1 MSKKFKQIMNK
12 NEKFHNSSKRK
23 DTRFK
28 KYYKEGGNEI
38 TCFECKNPR
47 HMKAE
52 YPQFKKKRY
61 FGNKKKKSMM
71 VTQDDSDSEK
81 SSSSNDEQANICLI
95 VDTNEK
101 TEVNSCFEFDTSSY
115 ASSDN
120 EEDMPYDVLLQNYH
134 MISLQRKKFKENI
147 YHMFVKH

>member
-1 MSKKFKQIMNK
+1 MDSTDMIIMELNAKARYTLAYALSKNNFEGFINDKVALMSKKFKQIMNK

-52 YPQFKKKRY
+52 YP
-61 FGNKKKKSMM
+61 
-71 VTQDDSDSEK
+71 
-81 SSSSNDEQANICLI
+81 
-95 VDTNEK
+95 
-101 TEVNSCFEFDTSSY
+101 
-115 ASSDN
+115 
-120 EEDMPYDVLLQNYH
+120 
-134 MISLQRKKFKENI
+134 
-147 YHMFVKH
+147 